1 MSDRQSESGAPSDE
15 LPAFVELPTPWSQA
29 PVAVVVPTYNE
40 AENLPKLAKRIF
52 GLGLTNIR
60 LIVVDDNSPD
70 GTGRI
75 ADELAGEYNSARAD
89 SMVVIHRQAKG
100 GIGRAYL
107 VGMKEAI
114 ARDDQF
120 VVQMDADLS
129 HQPEAIP
136 GMLGTLLSTD
146 AGLVIGS
153 RYIASGS
160 LTENWGLYRRL
171 LSRGGSIY
179 VNAVTHM
186 RIADTTGGFKVWR
199 ADTLKSIDLAHVRSM
214 GFSFQIEMNYRAL
227 EAGVKVVEVP
237 IHFSDRYSGSSKIT
251 LGIQVEGL
259 WVPFALR
266 FAAKSPRRRRAI
278 G

>member
-1 MSDRQSESGAPSDE
+1 MSTEEAP
-15 LPAFVELPTPWSQA
+15 PFVELPSPWSQV

-40 AENLPKLAKRIF
+40 AENLPKLARRIF
-52 GLGLTNIR
+52 SLKLSHLR

-75 ADELAGEYNSARAD
+75 ADELAAEYNAARAD
-89 SMVVIHRQAKG
+89 SMVVLHRQEKA

-120 VVQMDADLS
+120 IVQMDADLS
-129 HQPEAIP
+129 HQPESIP
-136 GMLGTLLSTD
+136 GMLGTALATD

-160 LTENWGLYRRL
+160 LTQNWGLYRRL
-171 LSRGGSIY
+171 LSRGGSLY
-179 VNAVTHM
+179 VNAITHM

-199 ADTLKSIDLAHVRSM
+199 ADALKSIDLAHVRSM

-251 LGIQVEGL
+251 LGIQAEGL
-259 WVPFALR
+259 WVPFALK
-266 FAAKSPRRRRAI
+266 FAARHPRRRAI
-278 G
+278 S